1 MGTNVPWYVHVS
13 ITERKRNRNNILLN
27 AQRPNSTYPSHD
39 TRLSTTHRSIVP
51 IEEGTQQRRR
61 DGPVQITLRY
71 LIVKAGIVRKLAT
84 RDRYRPLD
92 GPSVDDGIA
101 TRGQLRGC

>member
-51 IEEGTQQRRR
+51 IEEGTQQRRG
-61 DGPVQITLRY
+61 DGPVQIGLCH
-71 LIVKAGIVRKLAT
+71 LIVKDGVVRELAAG
-84 RDRYRPLD
+84 DGYRPLD
-92 GPSVDDGIA
+92 GPSIDDGIP
-101 TRGQLRGC
+101 TRR